1 MTCRAGRTKQQTQ
14 TGTYGPVLDEHLYL
28 QNEKQN
34 IRLDGRHQRACVL
47 CMQCMLCVCVHCAC
61 RLCSLGSEMN
71 IGGSL
76 NPHRSMS
83 PHQLLRRHHEQT
95 ETKNK

>member
-34 IRLDGRHQRACVL
+34 IRLDGRHQRACVVYA
-47 CMQCMLCVCVHCAC
+47 MYVVCYAC
-61 RLCSLGSEMN
+61 IVRAGSALS
-71 IGGSL
+71 GA
-76 NPHRSMS
+76 R
-83 PHQLLRRHHEQT
+83 
-95 ETKNK
+95 